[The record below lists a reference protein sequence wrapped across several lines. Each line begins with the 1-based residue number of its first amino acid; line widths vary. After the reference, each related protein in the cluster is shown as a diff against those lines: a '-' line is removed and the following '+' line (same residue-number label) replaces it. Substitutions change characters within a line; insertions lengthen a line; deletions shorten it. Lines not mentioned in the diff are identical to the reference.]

1 MIEIFALDRE
11 NSGEKHKYINFLCG
25 LHFLKF
31 AVRQVLAMCLLVGL
45 PSTNQCCVVAYRLN
59 TSGRGAAYENPDTKP
74 IALTL
79 NAFRP

>member
-1 MIEIFALDRE
+1 M
-11 NSGEKHKYINFLCG
+11 N
-25 LHFLKF
+25 FLKF

-45 PSTNQCCVVAYRLN
+45 PSTNQCRAVAYRLN
-59 TSGRGAAYENPDTKP
+59 TSGRGAAYDNPDTKQ